1 MKLTDKQKSEG
12 WIITKF
18 GDIAEQ
24 ISKRVNPVAADSSN
38 YIGLEHL
45 DSDSL
50 RVSRWG
56 TEIVLKGQKLAMKKG
71 DILFAKRNAYLRRV
85 AIAPIDGIF
94 SAHGMILRPKGD
106 LAISGFLPFFMQS
119 DMFMERAVAIS
130 EGSLSPTI
138 KWKTLANQEFPL
150 PPRPRQEEIVA
161 LFFSLDKSFECN
173 LEIYRSAFQ
182 TKISVMSY
190 QIHHARYLREV
201 KLGDV
206 AECLNNKR
214 IPLNDAQRSKKQGEY
229 HYWGAN
235 GIVDHIDEYIFEE
248 DAVLLAEDGGYFDEF
263 FRRPIANIARG
274 KYWVNNHAH
283 ILKPKSTI
291 TLDFLYFTL
300 VHKNITGFVNP
311 GTRAKLNQKDMLKI
325 PIKLP
330 DIETQNVISKSL
342 NTLTNIEA
350 KAQEKA
356 ERIVNIKKLAF
367 HTFFAGEK
375 L

>member
-1 MKLTDKQKSEG
+1 MPLTEKQKSEG
-12 WIITKF
+12 WRIVKF
-18 GDIAEQ
+18 GDVARS
-24 ISKRVNPVAADSSN
+24 ISKRVEPADTKLEI
-38 YIGLEHL
+38 YVGLEHL
-45 DSDSL
+45 DAGSL
-50 RVSRWG
+50 RITRRGVPSD
-56 TEIVLKGQKLAMKKG
+56 VKGQKLLVKPG
-71 DILFAKRNAYLRRV
+71 QIIFGKRRAYQRKLAV
-85 AIAPIDGIF
+85 ADFEGIC
-94 SAHGMILRPKGD
+94 SAHAMVLE
-106 LAISGFLPFFMQS
+106 AIPEAIVPEYLPFFMQS
-119 DMFMERAVAIS
+119 DLFMDRAIAIS

-138 KWKTLANQEFPL
+138 KWKVLANQEFPL

-182 TKISVMSY
+182 TKISVMSC

-330 DIETQNVISKSL
+330 DIETQDVISKSL

>member
-1 MKLTDKQKSEG
+1 MVLE
-12 WIITKF
+12 
-18 GDIAEQ
+18 AMPNE
-24 ISKRVNPVAADSSN
+24 VAP
-38 YIGLEHL
+38 E
-45 DSDSL
+45 
-50 RVSRWG
+50 
-56 TEIVLKGQKLAMKKG
+56 
-71 DILFAKRNAYLRRV
+71 YL
-85 AIAPIDGIF
+85 P
-94 SAHGMILRPKGD
+94 L
-106 LAISGFLPFFMQS
+106 FMQS

-150 PPRPRQEEIVA
+150 PPRPRQEELIA
-161 LFFSLDKSFECN
+161 LFASLDKSLECN
-173 LEIYRSAFQ
+173 LEIAQGAFQ
-182 TKISVMSY
+182 TKISTMSHH
-190 QIHHARYLREV
+190 IHHAKHYRIV
-201 KLGDV
+201 KLQDV
-206 AECLNNKR
+206 AECLDNRR
-214 IPLNDAQRSKKQGEY
+214 IPLNDAERSKKQGEY
-229 HYWGAN
+229 PYWGAN

-283 ILKPKSTI
+283 ILKPKESI

-330 DIETQNVISKSL
+330 DIETQHSISKFL
-342 NTLTNIEA
+342 NMLVSIEA

-356 ERIVNIKKLAF
+356 QRIVNIKKLAF
-367 HTFFAGEK
+367 QKLFEGETS
-375 L
+375 